1 MSDERSM
8 VEAAR
13 QYMNMG
19 LIEDAYDELITHL
32 DLFPQDVEAWLLTAQ
47 VAPDDLTAIE
57 ALEQV
62 LTFQP
67 GHPEALEMLQSL
79 QNELDDD
86 DSDEEDVGL

>member
-8 VEAAR
+8 VETAR
-13 QYMNMG
+13 QYINMG

-32 DLFPQDVEAWLLTAQ
+32 DLYPQDVEAWLLTAQ
-47 VAPDDLTAIE
+47 AAPDDVTAIE

-62 LTFQP
+62 LALQP
-67 GHPEALEMLQSL
+67 GNREALEMLDSL

-86 DSDEEDVGL
+86 DSDDEDVEV